1 MSSEEDNSHT
11 DSGSDSDAS
20 SDNDKDLE
28 SLNDKLAALNEI
40 PITIPSEIPSQPAA
54 QDTEVQATA
63 PPTKQTMTTVKQT
76 KTTAKKSIKRKT
88 RPARPELNPKYH
100 RLSSERRV
108 RGSGFG
114 AGFLPPR
121 LQKKKNHRMYKARS
135 QNNGQDY
142 LNLQSHLGF
151 AAKGKTKAI
160 EFRPLNKEYVEIASL
175 LMDRAG
181 RPGPG
186 HYTDGLDKMYAF
198 AGNHNPTGKK
208 IVGPRMELDFG
219 STVKRTPRFNDINWK
234 IQHFLAGSLNR
245 EKTKMRL
252 TNNGRHTARG
262 GKGKGK
268 EEEGR
273 EEADTPMTGTPK
285 RRVRPST
292 AGNKR
297 KAHSE
302 RKATRHARHIERS
315 KSYAAFST
323 PTSKRIIPISIGP
336 GFGRPLN
343 TPIRRLKK
351 VSKPSTTAVKE
362 KKKKTIDEAMVPR
375 IKAGSCIT
383 PITTLS
389 KKQLELLHRAVRRA
403 SGEEPRKK
411 KIGPRGVGAPVSKRM
426 VAVKKGSLVEEENTE
441 TKNGKKEEGMKED
454 RRRKYKVQKEEVP
467 KEEEKREP

>member
-1 MSSEEDNSHT
+1 MSSEEDSHT
-11 DSGSDSDAS
+11 DDSGSDSDS
-20 SDNDKDLE
+20 DEPSDNDKDLE
-28 SLNDKLAALNEI
+28 SLNDKLAALNEV
-40 PITIPSEIPSQPAA
+40 PITIPSEIPSQPA
-54 QDTEVQATA
+54 QDAEVQATA
-63 PPTKQTMTTVKQT
+63 PPAKPT
-76 KTTAKKSIKRKT
+76 KTTAKTSIKRKT

-114 AGFLPPR
+114 VGYLPPR

-219 STVKRTPRFNDINWK
+219 STVKRTPRFNDVNWK

-245 EKTKMRL
+245 EKTKMRV

-262 GKGKGK
+262 GKGEGK
-268 EEEGR
+268 EEGGEG
-273 EEADTPMTGTPK
+273 EDDTSMTGTPK
-285 RRVRPST
+285 RRARPST

-297 KAHSE
+297 KTHSE

-351 VSKPSTTAVKE
+351 VSKASTTAVKE

-389 KKQLELLHRAVRRA
+389 KRQLELLHRAVRRA

-411 KIGPRGVGAPVSKRM
+411 KIGPRGVGAPVSKRK
-426 VAVKKGSLVEEENTE
+426 VAVKKGSLVEKTE
-441 TKNGKKEEGMKED
+441 TKKGKKEEGMQEE
-454 RRRKYKVQKEEVP
+454 VQKTEGGGTVVP
-467 KEEEKREP
+467 VHVQKKEKVSSE